1 LEAAVN
7 GVNLGGLSLHLAI
20 LSLSAIGGGV
30 VLVAPDI
37 HDYVA
42 VQNHWLT
49 SAQFSAVYALA
60 QAAPGPN
67 VLFITLV
74 GWLIAGM
81 AGALAATA
89 AVILP
94 SSLLALGA
102 ARLAS
107 RHRAAAGQGGEAAG
121 TARAGCAPR
130 SRWTKALRHALAPLS
145 AGMLAAA
152 AWGFLTMSNAGALA
166 MALALLAAGIVYGTK
181 INPVYL
187 IVAGALAGAAGIL

>member
-1 LEAAVN
+1 MSDKL
-7 GVNLGGLSLHLAI
+7 LGLSLHLTI

-49 SAQFSAVYALA
+49 SEQFSAVYALA

-74 GWLIAGM
+74 GWLIAGW
-81 AGALAATA
+81 AGALATTF
-89 AVILP
+89 AVIVP
-94 SSLLALGA
+94 SSLLAFGA
-102 ARLAS
+102 ARLA
-107 RHRAAAGQGGEAAG
+107 RDRAAIRTGRWAKAF
-121 TARAGCAPR
+121 RA
-130 SRWTKALRHALAPLS
+130 ALAPMS

-152 AWGFLTMSNAGALA
+152 GWSFLSMSHAGVLA
-166 MALALLAAGIVYGTK
+166 IALALGAALAVYATK
-181 INPVYL
+181 INPVWL
-187 IVAGALAGAAGIL
+187 IAVGALAGAAGLV

>member
-1 LEAAVN
+1 MS
-7 GVNLGGLSLHLAI
+7 GVNLSGLSLHLAV

-49 SAQFSAVYALA
+49 SEQFSAVYALA

-74 GWLIAGM
+74 GWLIGGM
-81 AGALAATA
+81 AGALATTA
-89 AVILP
+89 AVIVP

-102 ARLAS
+102 AKLAA
-107 RHRAAAGQGGEAAG
+107 RRGR
-121 TARAGCAPR
+121 TARRKGEGETAGR
-130 SRWTKALRHALAPLS
+130 SNRWTRALRQALAPLS

-152 AWGFLTMSNAGALA
+152 AWSFLSMANASVIAIG
-166 MALALLAAGIVYGTK
+166 LALLSAAIVYGTK

-187 IVAGALAGAAGIL
+187 IAAGALAGAAGIL

>member
-1 LEAAVN
+1 MS
-7 GVNLGGLSLHLAI
+7 GVNLSGLSLHLAV

-49 SAQFSAVYALA
+49 SEQFSAVYALA

-81 AGALAATA
+81 AGALATTA
-89 AVILP
+89 AVIVP

-102 ARLAS
+102 AKLAA
-107 RHRAAAGQGGEAAG
+107 RRGR
-121 TARAGCAPR
+121 TARRKGEGERETAAR
-130 SRWTKALRHALAPLS
+130 SNRWTQALRHALAPLS

-152 AWGFLTMSNAGALA
+152 AWSFLSMANASVIAIG
-166 MALALLAAGIVYGTK
+166 LALLSAAIVYGTK

-187 IVAGALAGAAGIL
+187 IAAGALAGAAGIL

>member
-1 LEAAVN
+1 MS

-49 SAQFSAVYALA
+49 SEQFSAMYALA

-74 GWLIAGM
+74 GWLIAGL

-102 ARLAS
+102 AKLAM
-107 RHRAAAGQGGEAAG
+107 RRRAAAGQP
-121 TARAGCAPR
+121 APP
-130 SRWTKALRHALAPLS
+130 SRWASALRHALAPLS

-152 AWGFLTMSNAGALA
+152 AWSFLGMANAGA
-166 MALALLAAGIVYGTK
+166 MAIALTLLAAAIVYGTK

-187 IVAGALAGAAGIL
+187 IGAGALAGAVGIL

>member
-1 LEAAVN
+1 MEAALSYAK
-7 GVNLGGLSLHLAI
+7 LGGLSLHLAT

-37 HDYVA
+37 HHYVA

-49 SAQFSAVYALA
+49 SEEFSAMYALA

-67 VLFITLV
+67 VLFVTLV
-74 GWLIAGM
+74 GWLIAGLP
-81 AGALAATA
+81 GALATTL

-94 SSLLALGA
+94 SSLFALGA
-102 ARLAS
+102 AKLAQ
-107 RHRAAAGQGGEAAG
+107 RRGVDAAKPA
-121 TARAGCAPR
+121 
-130 SRWTKALRHALAPLS
+130 SRWTQALRHTLAPMS

-152 AWGFLTMSNAGALA
+152 AWSFLSMSGAGLLA
-166 MALALLAAGIVYGTK
+166 VGLALLAAAIVYGTK

-187 IVAGALAGAAGIL
+187 IAAGALAGAAGIL

>member
-1 LEAAVN
+1 MS
-7 GVNLGGLSLHLAI
+7 GVNLSGLSLHLAV

-49 SAQFSAVYALA
+49 SEQFSAVYALA

-81 AGALAATA
+81 AGALATTA
-89 AVILP
+89 AVIVP

-102 ARLAS
+102 AKLAARRGRRDAS
-107 RHRAAAGQGGEAAG
+107 KGEGGDKGEG
-121 TARAGCAPR
+121 ERETVGRS
-130 SRWTKALRHALAPLS
+130 SRWTQALRHALAPLS

-152 AWGFLTMSNAGALA
+152 AWSFLSMANASAIAIGLA
-166 MALALLAAGIVYGTK
+166 MLSAAIVYGTK

-187 IVAGALAGAAGIL
+187 IAAGALAGAAGIL

>member
-1 LEAAVN
+1 MSDKLV
-7 GVNLGGLSLHLAI
+7 GLSLHLAI

-49 SAQFSAVYALA
+49 SEQFSAVYALA

-74 GWLIAGM
+74 GWLIAGWV
-81 AGALAATA
+81 GALATTV
-89 AVILP
+89 AVIVP
-94 SSLLALGA
+94 SSLLALAAAKIWRARNGGGA
-102 ARLAS
+102 ARAVS
-107 RHRAAAGQGGEAAG
+107 GAGGG
-121 TARAGCAPR
+121 TAGGAGAA
-130 SRWTKALRHALAPLS
+130 SGRWTKAFRAALAPLS

-152 AWGFLTMSNAGALA
+152 GWSFLSMSHAGALA
-166 MALALLAAGIVYGTK
+166 IALALGAAVAVYATK
-181 INPVYL
+181 INPVWL
-187 IVAGALAGAAGIL
+187 IAVGALAGAAGLV